1 MEVDRET
8 ITKKDTLTYPMAN
21 RELTF
26 LMGDKIPVLMP

>member
-8 ITKKDTLTYPMAN
+8 ITKNGTLTYAMTN
-21 RELTF
+21 MELIF